1 MRKNLIIII
10 ILLFSFWGCNYFS
23 SVEQNETSESPERLF
38 NLANEAMI
46 KGEKDIAIELYYKI
60 IEQYPDFKKYR
71 PDALYRLGTLL
82 FKSERFEE
90 TEKIF
95 QQLITRYK
103 NYPYIKDVYEKLLY
117 IYIQELPNPGK
128 AENIKKMYK
137 SRFKGSRKFE
147 EIEKTATL
155 LNSKEEKINL
165 FKLDVAEIETKK
177 VEKIQNYDTEFFPLQ
192 STLGS
197 KIFSPDKKYFVERK
211 KTNDKYFLFLGDVNK
226 NETKKISGSENGF
239 GQQWSWDSNYVVFT
253 VMNWATME
261 RTIKLYDKK
270 NNYIKIL
277 FIGKNIGDL
286 LCFSPDNSKIAF
298 WYYNNL
304 WLINKTG
311 KNMSMICKTVSGEN
325 VVIMSWSRD
334 GDKILIGKRISG
346 NTNYYLFY
354 LGRKEL
360 ISIK

>member
-1 MRKNLIIII
+1 MKKNLIVMI
-10 ILLFSFWGCNYFS
+10 ILSCLFWGCNYFS
-23 SVEQNETSESPERLF
+23 SMEQNETSESPERLF
-38 NLANEAMI
+38 NLATEAMI

-90 TEKIF
+90 SEKIF

-103 NYPYIKDVYEKLLY
+103 NYPYIKDVYEKLIY
-117 IYIQELPNPGK
+117 IYIQELPNPAK
-128 AENIKKMYK
+128 AENIKKVYK
-137 SRFKGSRKFE
+137 SKFKESRKFK
-147 EIEKTATL
+147 EIEKTAAL
-155 LNSKEEKINL
+155 LDSKEEKINL
-165 FKLDVAEIETKK
+165 FKLNVEEIETKR

-192 STLGS
+192 SMLGL
-197 KIFSPDKKYFVERK
+197 KVYSPDKKYFVERK
-211 KTNDKYFLFLGDVNK
+211 KINDKYFLFLTNVNK

-239 GQQWSWDSNYVVFT
+239 GQQWSWDSNCVIFT
-253 VMNWATME
+253 VMNWTTKE
-261 RTIKLYDKK
+261 RTIKLYDIK
-270 NNYIKIL
+270 NSYMKIL
-277 FIGKNIGDL
+277 FTGKNIGDL

-304 WLINKTG
+304 WLISKTG
-311 KNMSMICKTVSGEN
+311 KNMSMICKTVNGEN
-325 VVIMSWSRD
+325 VVMMSWSRD
-334 GDKILIGKRISG
+334 GDKILIGKNGSG
-346 NTNYYLFY
+346 NIDYYLFY